1 MSKSRIALLV
11 VAVSLVV
18 VAVLVLKFQIGER
31 GRMREKNSDE
41 VNDILEALPVST
53 TSTNGITYKVD
64 GLQTRLKNS
73 RQAAEKLRANP
84 AVFLPRV
91 MEEVYAV
98 ERVEATNRA
107 AAAKKTE
114 RLALAFEALGGEAR
128 PLLPKLKEE
137 FDRGRS
143 IGPCVAA
150 FRYIGGTDCGLMLVS
165 GHTNADQII
174 RHTCVSGLS
183 AFATN
188 REVALSAVP
197 GLLSMLKDNSAL
209 SKVLASGL
217 LGTFR
222 IEHETVIPALIQVAE
237 GDSDFIARISAIKAI
252 GRFGT
257 NGAAA
262 KPPLEKI
269 AIRDEKTQVRRI
281 ASVALRAVSGD
292 ISPDDIR

>member
-107 AAAKKTE
+107 AAKKTE

-143 IGPCVAA
+143 IGPCV
-150 FRYIGGTDCGLMLVS
+150 
-165 GHTNADQII
+165 
-174 RHTCVSGLS
+174 
-183 AFATN
+183 
-188 REVALSAVP
+188 
-197 GLLSMLKDNSAL
+197 
-209 SKVLASGL
+209 
-217 LGTFR
+217 
-222 IEHETVIPALIQVAE
+222 
-237 GDSDFIARISAIKAI
+237 
-252 GRFGT
+252 
-257 NGAAA
+257 
-262 KPPLEKI
+262 
-269 AIRDEKTQVRRI
+269 
-281 ASVALRAVSGD
+281 
-292 ISPDDIR
+292 